1 MSTESR
7 LFTLSPKTQSDIR
20 SFRLSK
26 PTPGSTV
33 LIFTIDKDTHE
44 IVPDAKLT
52 FASGKLDELQ
62 DELPDHAPRFIM
74 LSFELVHKDNR
85 KSNPL
90 VMINY
95 VPDTANTTLKTM
107 YASAKVWFQEKTDIG
122 RVLDLTKLEDLTDDF
137 VKEQLPR

>member
-1 MSTESR
+1 
-7 LFTLSPKTQSDIR
+7 LFTLSPTTQSDIR

-26 PTPGSTV
+26 PTPGSSV
-33 LIFTIDKDTHE
+33 LIFHIDKDSHE
-44 IVPDAKLT
+44 IRTSDEKLT
-52 FASGKLDELQ
+52 FASEKLDELQ
-62 DELPDHAPRFIM
+62 DELPENAPRFIL

-107 YASAKVWFQEKTDIG
+107 YASAKVWFQETADIG
-122 RVLDLTKLEDLTDDF
+122 RVLDLTRLEDLTDDF